1 LRRAEEH
8 YNETLLTL
16 QKKKEQH
23 KAFHREINDL
33 KSHPGVQST
42 AKQTSTFKKKSS
54 STSHGSS
61 INQFT
66 HRSLSHQSTPI
77 GKHVG
82 YFELDGDSSEEPTTS
97 DDEDKIGNVSTTH
110 PNFSNPSPFKESSLN
125 SSVLPSNDS
134 GNDPSIKGSQDD
146 PVKDEPKDTG
156 LKSD

>member
-1 LRRAEEH
+1 MKLFSLCKRRRSNTKRSIERLMISNLILEFKVPQSKPPLLRKRA
-8 YNETLLTL
+8 
-16 QKKKEQH
+16 
-23 KAFHREINDL
+23 
-33 KSHPGVQST
+33 P
-42 AKQTSTFKKKSS
+42 S

-61 INQFT
+61 INPFT
-66 HRSLSHQSTPI
+66 HRSSSRQSTPI
-77 GKHVG
+77 GKRVG